1 MKIGIIGVGVVGKAI
16 KNGFEDFHEI
26 FLHDP
31 KLGTM
36 LEDVTENTNFAYIA
50 VPTPSDP
57 ETGECDTSIIKSV
70 LERLPDGYNV
80 VIKSTIIPGTTKEL
94 QSKFSNLNICCSPE
108 FLRSKTSNYD
118 FQNQDIL
125 VIGSENN
132 KLSELVIKQHKDAG
146 IINFI
151 GLSKAKNFNYE
162 DFVDLSKFDVIQE
175 DINLLSL
182 EPLKKIKQKQNI
194 LMARSPLA
202 SGLLSGN
209 ITNKTIFPKNDHRSE
224 WLYGK
229 RLESLVKRT
238 DEIKK
243 LSGIKLS
250 ELSMRFLFSQK
261 EIDKVIFGVKTK
273 EHVKNIIFN
282 STRERLEEVMV
293 EKLFKLY
300 KEDFGLIDESEYVY

>member
-1 MKIGIIGVGVVGKAI
+1 MNSRIIIGTWPLSGDYGKIDSNQVRDVLEYCYENEIREFDTAPNYGDEFI
-16 KNGFEDFHEI
+16 EKELGNIFHDKEDVLINTKMGNFPFNKKSYEI
-26 FLHDP
+26 NDLKKSFNNSLDNLKRESINTLFLHNPRKEIIDY
-31 KLGTM
+31 
-36 LEDVTENTNFAYIA
+36 TNILNFM
-50 VPTPSDP
+50 
-57 ETGECDTSIIKSV
+57 
-70 LERLPDGYNV
+70 N
-80 VIKSTIIPGTTKEL
+80 EL
-94 QSKFSNLNICCSPE
+94 
-108 FLRSKTSNYD
+108 
-118 FQNQDIL
+118 
-125 VIGSENN
+125 
-132 KLSELVIKQHKDAG
+132 KDAG

-238 DEIKK
+238 NEIKK

>member
-1 MKIGIIGVGVVGKAI
+1 
-16 KNGFEDFHEI
+16 
-26 FLHDP
+26 
-31 KLGTM
+31 
-36 LEDVTENTNFAYIA
+36 
-50 VPTPSDP
+50 
-57 ETGECDTSIIKSV
+57 
-70 LERLPDGYNV
+70 
-80 VIKSTIIPGTTKEL
+80 
-94 QSKFSNLNICCSPE
+94 
-108 FLRSKTSNYD
+108 
-118 FQNQDIL
+118 
-125 VIGSENN
+125 
-132 KLSELVIKQHKDAG
+132 
-146 IINFI
+146 
-151 GLSKAKNFNYE
+151 
-162 DFVDLSKFDVIQE
+162 
-175 DINLLSL
+175 
-182 EPLKKIKQKQNI
+182 
-194 LMARSPLA
+194 MARSPLA

>member
-1 MKIGIIGVGVVGKAI
+1 MNSRIIIGTWPLSGDYGKVDS
-16 KNGFEDFHEI
+16 KQVRDVLEYCYENGIREFDTAPNYGDEFIEKELGNIFHDKEDVLINTKMGNFPFNEKSYEI
-26 FLHDP
+26 NDLKKSFNNSLDNLKRESINTLFLHNPRKEIIDYTNILNFMNDL
-31 KLGTM
+31 K
-36 LEDVTENTNFAYIA
+36 DV
-50 VPTPSDP
+50 
-57 ETGECDTSIIKSV
+57 
-70 LERLPDGYNV
+70 
-80 VIKSTIIPGTTKEL
+80 
-94 QSKFSNLNICCSPE
+94 
-108 FLRSKTSNYD
+108 
-118 FQNQDIL
+118 
-125 VIGSENN
+125 
-132 KLSELVIKQHKDAG
+132 G

-162 DFVDLSKFDVIQE
+162 DFVDLNKFDVIQE

-209 ITNKTIFPKNDHRSE
+209 ITNKTIFPKNDRRSK

-243 LSGIKLS
+243 LSGMKLS

-261 EIDKVIFGVKTK
+261 EIDKIIFGVKTK
-273 EHVKNIIFN
+273 EHVKDIIFN
-282 STRERLEEVMV
+282 STRERLEETMV

-300 KEDFGLIDESEYVY
+300 KEDFGLIDEFEYVY